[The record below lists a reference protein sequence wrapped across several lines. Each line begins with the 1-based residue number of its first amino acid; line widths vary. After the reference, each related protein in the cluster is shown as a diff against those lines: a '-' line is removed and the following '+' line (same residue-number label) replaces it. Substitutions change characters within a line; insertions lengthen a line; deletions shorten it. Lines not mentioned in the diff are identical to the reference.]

1 MPSNLSTQEPTIT
14 KHSQETI
21 SLIIINLLP
30 LIGFITGILLWLID
44 AFIDTHIHHHIN
56 FWTSVTSAD
65 ETELWMRLLVV
76 IVTTASAIIVQN
88 LLRKQ
93 DMTRRLLIQYQN
105 HLESQ
110 VAARTRE
117 LEQLAN
123 LDVLTAIY
131 NRRKA
136 TDLLEKETER
146 AARYQQALSL
156 VLFDLDF
163 FKQVN
168 DTHGHMEGD
177 LVLKEVG
184 ETLRQ
189 NLRQSDI
196 YARWGGEE
204 FIIIMPHTNLETAKN
219 VATKLQ
225 ELVRTITYGDGSQ
238 TITASFGIAQHQQE
252 EQSQSLLRRADDALY
267 EAKNKGRDTII
278 LAE

>member
-1 MPSNLSTQEPTIT
+1 V
-14 KHSQETI
+14 
-21 SLIIINLLP
+21 
-30 LIGFITGILLWLID
+30 ILVLD
-44 AFIDTHIHHHIN
+44 QQTPGH
-56 FWTSVTSAD
+56 
-65 ETELWMRLLVV
+65 
-76 IVTTASAIIVQN
+76 VQN